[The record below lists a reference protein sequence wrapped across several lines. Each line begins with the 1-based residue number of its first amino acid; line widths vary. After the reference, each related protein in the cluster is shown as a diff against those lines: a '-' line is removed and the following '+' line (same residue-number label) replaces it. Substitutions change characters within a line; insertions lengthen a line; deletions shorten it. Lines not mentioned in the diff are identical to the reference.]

1 MCIILDTNLYTD
13 YVRKSPDMKPVRRW
27 LEGTRKSSRRGKLAY
42 SPTPKFEAEIR
53 KHPFKR
59 KLTELSRAGL
69 LKVIP
74 VPKVREAEM
83 DLPPLKSDDPHIVAL
98 AIAGNVSVLV
108 SNDKDLHEDFK
119 QVARGKVY
127 QNATHRHLL
136 TADLCD

>member
-1 MCIILDTNLYTD
+1 MCIILDANLYTD
-13 YVRKSPDMKPVRRW
+13 YLRKSADMKPVRRW
-27 LEGTRKSSRRGKLAY
+27 LEGTSSRRRRGKLAY
-42 SPTPKFEAEIR
+42 SPTAKFEAEIG

-74 VPKVREAEM
+74 VPKVREAERG
-83 DLPPLKSDDPHIVAL
+83 LPPLKSNDPHIVAP

-127 QNATHRHLL
+127 QKASHSHLL